1 MQEHSSHTAPKARD
15 QMNIKIADNETGVK
29 GVSLAVSRVYHFE
42 STSKRS
48 TWRFSLE
55 STLSSAGTPSP
66 RAIDECTTTTHIHHP
81 LPPQSSHFSAQYRL
95 LRPRINSSRSVR
107 APTPIISHPPTTT
120 TMAPSTF
127 ASAAAGSNSNAQ
139 PRDAGSEW

>member
-1 MQEHSSHTAPKARD
+1 LKAR
-15 QMNIKIADNETGVK
+15 QSAALG
-29 GVSLAVSRVYHFE
+29 GFR
-42 STSKRS
+42 
-48 TWRFSLE
+48 W

-95 LRPRINSSRSVR
+95 LRLRINTSRSVR
-107 APTPIISHPPTTT
+107 APKPIISHPPST

-139 PRDAGSEW
+139 PRDAGSEWYVQSLSLCPIQVFRLTMRSPSHPARRTTRPPRACANKFDL